1 MRIGPS
7 GNSRRFYEEGYEKSE
22 QAPAWLR
29 AQGLSAYEYS
39 MGRGV
44 RLSKETARA
53 IGAEAAANDV
63 QMSVHAPYY
72 VNCASDDPERREKSV
87 EYLMQ
92 SARAASWLGAARVV
106 FHVGSPGKLNR
117 KTALDYA
124 RRMIDQTL
132 LSLDAEG
139 LSSVSLC
146 PETMGRPSQMGTL
159 TEILTLCR
167 AEARLVPALDFGH
180 LHVIG
185 QGALNTE
192 ADFRAVLSAMIDTL
206 GFDRAQH
213 FHIHF
218 SHIDFG
224 PKGEKRHMNF
234 IDPGYGPDFRLL
246 APALIGLRLAPVIIC
261 ESAGNQADDALEML
275 RIVRE
280 FKEKSWEGRDCEP
293 ELDMV

>member
-7 GNSRRFYEEGYEKSE
+7 GNSRRFYEEGFGKSE
-22 QAPAWLR
+22 QTPAWLR

-53 IGAEAAANDV
+53 IGAEAAANDIR
-63 QMSVHAPYY
+63 MSVHAPYY
-72 VNCASDDPERREKSV
+72 INCASDDLERREKSI
-87 EYLMQ
+87 EYLLQ
-92 SARAASWLGAARVV
+92 SARAADWLGADRVV
-106 FHVGSPGKLNR
+106 FHVGSPGKINR
-117 KTALDYA
+117 KTAMDLA
-124 RRMIDQTL
+124 RRTIGQAL
-132 LSLDAEG
+132 LALDAEG
-139 LSSVSLC
+139 LSHVSLC

-159 TEILTLCR
+159 HEILSLCQ
-167 AEARLVPALDFGH
+167 AEARLIPALDFGH

-192 ADFRAVLSAMIDTL
+192 ADFRLVLTAMIHAL
-206 GFDRAQH
+206 GYERARH

-218 SHIDFG
+218 SHIEFG

-246 APALIGLRLAPVIIC
+246 APSLIDLKLTPVIIC
-261 ESAGNQADDALEML
+261 ESAGNQADDALQML
-275 RIVRE
+275 QTIRE
-280 FKEKSWEGRDCEP
+280 FKQRSGEGWDCEP
-293 ELDMV
+293 ETDMV